1 MTRLLPTSSTHFN
14 VYYHLGLA
22 HYLKGEFDQAL
33 AAYRECMKYSTSS
46 DDRRVATSDWLYMT
60 LRRLGRNDEAAE
72 VLRPITK
79 DLKVADNQSY
89 FNRLLMY
96 KGEKTP
102 EELLGPRQDGV
113 ELATYGYG
121 VGNWYLVNGDK
132 PRAVEVF
139 RRVVAGPQWP
149 AFGFIAAE
157 ADLARM
163 R

>member
-1 MTRLLPTSSTHFN
+1 
-14 VYYHLGLA
+14 
-22 HYLKGEFDQAL
+22 
-33 AAYRECMKYSTSS
+33 MKYATAS
-46 DDRRVATSDWLYMT
+46 DDRRVAMSDWLYMT
-60 LRRLGRNDEAAE
+60 LRRLNRNEEAAE

-79 DLKVADNQSY
+79 DLNVVDNTSY

-96 KGEKTP
+96 KGEKSP
-102 EELLGPRQDGV
+102 EELRGPRDDPT

-121 VGNWYLVNGDK
+121 VGNWYLVNGDEERA
-132 PRAVEVF
+132 RAVF
-139 RRVVAGPQWP
+139 REVVAGTQWP